1 MLRSATLQPHTNMRF
16 HFTSSRKVSNIMG
29 NWQQINNF

>member
-1 MLRSATLQPHTNMRF
+1 MLRSATLQPHTNSF
-16 HFTSSRKVSNIMG
+16 STSFRKVSNIMG

>member
-1 MLRSATLQPHTNMRF
+1 MLRSATLQPHTNSVS
-16 HFTSSRKVSNIMG
+16 TSFRKVSNIMG

>member
-1 MLRSATLQPHTNMRF
+1 MLRSATLQPHANSIS
-16 HFTSSRKVSNIMG
+16 TSSRKVSNIMG

>member
-1 MLRSATLQPHTNMRF
+1 MLRSATLQPHTNSVSI
-16 HFTSSRKVSNIMG
+16 SSRKVSNIMG